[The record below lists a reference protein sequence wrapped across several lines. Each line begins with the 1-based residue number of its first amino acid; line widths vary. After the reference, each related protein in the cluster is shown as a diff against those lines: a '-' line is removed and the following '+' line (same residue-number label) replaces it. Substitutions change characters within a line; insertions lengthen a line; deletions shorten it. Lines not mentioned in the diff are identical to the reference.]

1 MGTIARSSA
10 VRQVSVVTRSVS
22 EQQLQ
27 RLRAMTGEQ
36 KIRAAE
42 ALRAAAWEL
51 KAAWIRSQH
60 PDFSEENVQDA
71 VRRWFSASTP

>member
-60 PDFSEENVQDA
+60 PDFSEEDVQDA
-71 VRRWFSASTP
+71 DRRWFSASTP

>member
-1 MGTIARSSA
+1 MGEIAHSVV
-10 VRQVSVVTRSVS
+10 VRQVSVVITSVR

-27 RLRAMTGEQ
+27 RLRAMTGEE

-42 ALRAAAWEL
+42 ALRAAVWEL

-60 PDFSEENVQDA
+60 PDFSETAVQDA
-71 VRRWFSASTP
+71 VRGWFSAPTP

>member
-1 MGTIARSSA
+1 MGEIARSAA

-27 RLRAMTGEQ
+27 RLRAMTGEE

-60 PDFSEENVQDA
+60 PDFSEEDVQDA